1 MASYEERRLLWAVNG
16 GNFEEVRRL
25 LNAGVDVNARD
36 NHGWTALIAAA
47 SIDHLG
53 LAEVLVEFGANL
65 NAKDDRGETAL
76 FTAAGLYCD
85 AAFVKLLVENG
96 ANVHA
101 KKRNGRTALHMAAIM
116 GEPAIAKLLLENGA
130 AVNAKNS
137 HGLTALHEAVRGG
150 ELEMVKLLLGE
161 GADVKVKANGG
172 ATALHCAVGRH
183 HHLAIMK
190 LLLEKGAIA
199 NAKDNDGKTPL
210 HWAVRWSETRMKES
224 AHFLLERGAVAVIAD
239 NERLTPLDVALRP
252 WSEKPDVELICRMLL
267 PSGALVQLATDGL
280 EAHEKRL
287 KRLKAGLKRAV
298 ESAGFLED
306 LADTLAGIDA
316 SGCARGIDE
325 MLSLL
330 LGQLDA
336 FSKAADD
343 GPDPQAAVRVPKRE
357 GLGESYVER
366 RDRHRRAVAAA
377 VRCATFLSDLA
388 EGLAGVNTYESNPRA
403 PKKLAAA
410 ALRLDALS
418 EERAEQGGTARAPKR
433 RRPGPA

>member
-47 SIDHLG
+47 SIHHLG

-65 NAKDDRGETAL
+65 NAEDDRGETAL
-76 FTAAGLYCD
+76 FTAAGLYCGD
-85 AAFVKLLVENG
+85 AFVKLLVENG

-101 KKRNGRTALHMAAIM
+101 KERNGRTALHMAAIM

-210 HWAVRWSETRMKES
+210 HWAVRWSETRTKES

-252 WSEKPDVELICRMLL
+252 INGEADVALICRMLL
-267 PSGALVQLATDGL
+267 PSGALVQLATDVV
-280 EAHEKRL
+280 EAHGKRL
-287 KRLKAGLKRAV
+287 KRRADRARSEAGGGERELPRGPGGHAGLHRRV
-298 ESAGFLED
+298 GMRTGHGRD
-306 LADTLAGIDA
+306 
-316 SGCARGIDE
+316 ARG
-325 MLSLL
+325 
-330 LGQLDA
+330 
-336 FSKAADD
+336 
-343 GPDPQAAVRVPKRE
+343 GPGA
-357 GLGESYVER
+357 
-366 RDRHRRAVAAA
+366 
-377 VRCATFLSDLA
+377 A
-388 EGLAGVNTYESNPRA
+388 EGVRE
-403 PKKLAAA
+403 
-410 ALRLDALS
+410 
-418 EERAEQGGTARAPKR
+418 
-433 RRPGPA
+433 